1 METRFYQ
8 PALVRGISERLDAAS
23 NALDDYL
30 DSTEKTFY
38 DDFVQNEYVKKSFAF
53 EQLSE
58 DIKGRENASGA
69 LFSAVPSL
77 TGIRIIESGGKR
89 IHYSTIAQDIL
100 QRSEKLVSYRMYKDA
115 GDLDYADIE
124 SPDSDAASAGT
135 DGKAGGQV
143 AGSAAGRVRGHSR
156 IICDPD
162 RDRILFSFPFYDSYS
177 VYRGTIVFYTA
188 ASAFSRELVKLN
200 LLAMTDNVIFTGTA
214 ERPVFVLDFPNTGR
228 NILQDILIRKF
239 SGDVSFTE
247 KIMET
252 DKSDVWLLFSKKSAS
267 NIYVSRLYE
276 ENLFVFSDTV
286 RILLLASVFIT
297 AYLIIFLIFNV
308 KQDDMLI
315 IRERIK
321 RFQFA
326 VINDYLAAK
335 EEVDWNA
342 VYADMSRRK
351 TEINGAIKKS
361 LGGKAKRHAQETD
374 LLLEKS
380 WDEILS
386 ALHRQSA
393 AKEKLNLDT
402 LTAELKEMMGKIIS
416 SRDFTPSASSAVP
429 AASPQTVSM
438 QAVPTAGGSAGTL
451 SGAATNAAAGFAG
464 SAVGAKP
471 AFAAVPEAEE
481 AIPEAEAV
489 RDAEFAEPVDDAE
502 PVLEAEPVDE
512 AEVLAEAEPIFEAE
526 PILEAEAAAPDVSA
540 GASTGAVSTAVGDVP
555 AEEPEDAEEVEEAE
569 PVSEEAEE
577 IPKDA
582 EAIEELEEI
591 PAAEKIPAADE
602 IPAEEAEEVEELEEI
617 PAADESVEALAEG
630 PSAKAESADKRT
642 GAGGED
648 IFDLDFVKD
657 SAVLAGLENNE
668 DEVSDVPQTPAAAE
682 GKIDDLLDRS
692 FFELAS
698 AKKEESAAR
707 IAATAIKAVNEEKP
721 AAEDGGDEEDEDIF
735 NEELKIGESQ
745 SEKNAA
751 NAADSSSNSENDFS
765 DFKIEKPD
773 FSILDE
779 PAPDAAG
786 AAFDKMFE
794 TEQAVP
800 AAAENA
806 VEDESAAEGAGA
818 DFVEPLPFSFT
829 FGKIGEKADVIGS
842 ADEPILEQDGLFVI
856 AKEAGENVTKQ
867 KLDTEFQML
876 VDSVL
881 K

>member
-23 NALDDYL
+23 KTLDDYL
-30 DSTEKTFY
+30 NSSEKTFY

-58 DIKGRENASGA
+58 DIKGREDASGA

-124 SPDSDAASAGT
+124 SSDSDTKEISVGAGSAA
-135 DGKAGGQV
+135 GQV
-143 AGSAAGRVRGHSR
+143 AGSAGGYSR

-342 VYADMSRRK
+342 VYADMNRRK
-351 TEINGAIKKS
+351 AEINGAIKKS
-361 LGGKAKRHAQETD
+361 LGGKAKRHARETD

-393 AKEKLNLDT
+393 AKEKPNLDM

-416 SRDFTPSASSAVP
+416 SRDFAP
-429 AASPQTVSM
+429 AAFSVVSP
-438 QAVPTAGGSAGTL
+438 P
-451 SGAATNAAAGFAG
+451 
-464 SAVGAKP
+464 P
-471 AFAAVPEAEE
+471 VPEAGTASGLAVDAASAVKQEPE
-481 AIPEAEAV
+481 SVAEAEAV
-489 RDAEFAEPVDDAE
+489 LDAEPVLEAEPVDEAEAEAVHDAEFAEPVDDAE
-502 PVLEAEPVDE
+502 PVLEAEPV
-512 AEVLAEAEPIFEAE
+512 
-526 PILEAEAAAPDVSA
+526 
-540 GASTGAVSTAVGDVP
+540 
-555 AEEPEDAEEVEEAE
+555 
-569 PVSEEAEE
+569 SEEAEE

-582 EAIEELEEI
+582 EA
-591 PAAEKIPAADE
+591 
-602 IPAEEAEEVEELEEI
+602 VEELEEI
-617 PAADESVEALAEG
+617 PEAEDAEELEELEEVPAADEPAEVLAEE

-642 GAGGED
+642 DADSED

-668 DEVSDVPQTPAAAE
+668 DEVADVPQTPAAAE
-682 GKIDDLLDRS
+682 EKTDDLLDRS

-721 AAEDGGDEEDEDIF
+721 AAENGGDEEGEDIF
-735 NEELKIGESQ
+735 NEELKIGETQ
-745 SEKNAA
+745 TEKNAA
-751 NAADSSSNSENDFS
+751 HAVSSSNSENDFS

-779 PAPDAAG
+779 PASGTMPASAAVVSE
-786 AAFDKMFE
+786 AATEPTE
-794 TEQAVP
+794 TVAATAVP
-800 AAAENA
+800 EAEDT
-806 VEDESAAEGAGA
+806 EA

-829 FGKIGEKADVIGS
+829 FGKIGEKAADLHS
-842 ADEPILEQDGLFVI
+842 ADEPILERDGLFVI

-867 KLDTEFQML
+867 KLDAEFQML

>member
-23 NALDDYL
+23 KTLDDYL
-30 DSTEKTFY
+30 NSSEKTFY

-58 DIKGRENASGA
+58 DIKGREDASGA

-100 QRSEKLVSYRMYKDA
+100 QRSEKLVSYRMYKDT

-124 SPDSDAASAGT
+124 SSDSDAASAGT
-135 DGKAGGQV
+135 GDRAGGQV
-143 AGSAAGRVRGHSR
+143 AGGYSR

-228 NILQDILIRKF
+228 NILQDILIKKF

-276 ENLFVFSDTV
+276 EKLFVFSDTV

-342 VYADMSRRK
+342 VYADMNRRK
-351 TEINGAIKKS
+351 AEINGAIKKS
-361 LGGKAKRHAQETD
+361 LGGKAKRHARETD

-393 AKEKLNLDT
+393 AKEKPNLDM

-416 SRDFTPSASSAVP
+416 SRDFAPAASPVLSAASPQFVPMQAVP
-429 AASPQTVSM
+429 AAGEP
-438 QAVPTAGGSAGTL
+438 AVPVAQI
-451 SGAATNAAAGFAG
+451 AA
-464 SAVGAKP
+464 
-471 AFAAVPEAEE
+471 
-481 AIPEAEAV
+481 
-489 RDAEFAEPVDDAE
+489 DAEPVDEVE

-512 AEVLAEAEPIFEAE
+512 AEATAPAVSADAST
-526 PILEAEAAAPDVSA
+526 AAGDVS
-540 GASTGAVSTAVGDVP
+540 
-555 AEEPEDAEEVEEAE
+555 AEEPEELEELEEAE

-582 EAIEELEEI
+582 EA
-591 PAAEKIPAADE
+591 
-602 IPAEEAEEVEELEEI
+602 VEELEEI
-617 PAADESVEALAEG
+617 PEAEELEELEELEEVPAADEPAEVLAEEPG
-630 PSAKAESADKRT
+630 AKAESADKRT
-642 GAGGED
+642 DAGGED

-668 DEVSDVPQTPAAAE
+668 DEVADVPQTPAAVKE
-682 GKIDDLLDRS
+682 KTDDLLDRS

-698 AKKEESAAR
+698 AKK
-707 IAATAIKAVNEEKP
+707 AVNEGKP
-721 AAEDGGDEEDEDIF
+721 AAEDGEDEEGEDIF
-735 NEELKIGESQ
+735 NEELKIGETQ
-745 SEKNAA
+745 TEKNAA
-751 NAADSSSNSENDFS
+751 HTVSSSNSENDFS

-779 PAPDAAG
+779 PASGIMPASAAVVSE
-786 AAFDKMFE
+786 AA
-794 TEQAVP
+794 TEPSEPVAATAVP
-800 AAAENA
+800 E
-806 VEDESAAEGAGA
+806 AEGTEA

-829 FGKIGEKADVIGS
+829 FGKIGEKAADLHS
-842 ADEPILEQDGLFVI
+842 ADEPILERDGLFVI

-867 KLDTEFQML
+867 KLDAEFQKL

>member
-23 NALDDYL
+23 KTLDDYL
-30 DSTEKTFY
+30 NSTEKTFY

-58 DIKGRENASGA
+58 DIKGREDASGA

-115 GDLDYADIE
+115 GDLNYADIE
-124 SPDSDAASAGT
+124 SSYSGT
-135 DGKAGGQV
+135 KGESSG
-143 AGSAAGRVRGHSR
+143 AGSAAGQVRGQAL

-228 NILQDILIRKF
+228 NILQDILIKKF

-247 KIMET
+247 KIMES
-252 DKSDVWLLFSKKSAS
+252 DESDVWLLFSKKSAS
-267 NIYVSRLYE
+267 NIYVSRVYE

-286 RILLLASVFIT
+286 RSLLLASVFIT

-308 KQDDMLI
+308 KQDDMLL

-342 VYADMSRRK
+342 VYADMNRRRA
-351 TEINGAIKKS
+351 EINGAIKKS
-361 LGGKAKRHAQETD
+361 LGSKAKRHAQETD
-374 LLLEKS
+374 LLLDKS

-393 AKEKLNLDT
+393 AKEKPNLDT

-416 SRDFTPSASSAVP
+416 SRDFAPTVHSVFPAV
-429 AASPQTVSM
+429 SPQ
-438 QAVPTAGGSAGTL
+438 
-451 SGAATNAAAGFAG
+451 
-464 SAVGAKP
+464 P
-471 AFAAVPEAEE
+471 APKV
-481 AIPEAEAV
+481 V
-489 RDAEFAEPVDDAE
+489 LDAE
-502 PVLEAEPVDE
+502 PVLEAESAD
-512 AEVLAEAEPIFEAE
+512 EAEPISEAE
-526 PILEAEAAAPDVSA
+526 PVLEAEPAAPDVSA
-540 GASTGAVSTAVGDVP
+540 GASTGAGSTDAGDVP
-555 AEEPEDAEEVEEAE
+555 AEEPEALEECEAVEKIEELPEDIPAAAEV
-569 PVSEEAEE
+569 
-577 IPKDA
+577 
-582 EAIEELEEI
+582 EELEEI
-591 PAAEKIPAADE
+591 PDAAEAVEVSADEESGLAKDELAQEEPADADGEEMFIKTATASVDVPAEEPEALEELDEVEEAEEMSEDIPAA
-602 IPAEEAEEVEELEEI
+602 AEVEELEEI
-617 PAADESVEALAEG
+617 PAAAEAVEV
-630 PSAKAESADKRT
+630 SD
-642 GAGGED
+642 GED
-648 IFDLDFVKD
+648 IFALDFVRD

-668 DEVSDVPQTPAAAE
+668 DELSDIPQTPAGE
-682 GKIDDLLDRS
+682 DKTDDLFDRKL
-692 FFELAS
+692 FERIGT
-698 AKKEESAAR
+698 KKEASAAR
-707 IAATAIKAVNEEKP
+707 IAASVIEAVNKERGVF
-721 AAEDGGDEEDEDIF
+721 AGGDEADDDIF

-745 SEKNAA
+745 SEKNAV

-779 PAPDAAG
+779 PAPDTMPSPDAVVFEAAASNG
-786 AAFDKMFE
+786 AAVSE
-794 TEQAVP
+794 
-800 AAAENA
+800 
-806 VEDESAAEGAGA
+806 VEPEGEEAGEGDEVL
-818 DFVEPLPFSFT
+818 FVKPLPFSFT
-829 FGKIGEKADVIGS
+829 FGKAGEKAADINS

-856 AKEAGENVTKQ
+856 AKEAGEHVIKQ
-867 KLDTEFQML
+867 ELNAEFQML

>member
-23 NALDDYL
+23 KTLDDYL
-30 DSTEKTFY
+30 NSTEKTFY

-58 DIKGRENASGA
+58 DIKGREDASGA

-115 GDLDYADIE
+115 GDLNYADIE
-124 SPDSDAASAGT
+124 SSYSGT
-135 DGKAGGQV
+135 KGESSG
-143 AGSAAGRVRGHSR
+143 AGSAAGQVRGQAL

-228 NILQDILIRKF
+228 NILQDILIKKF

-247 KIMET
+247 KIMES
-252 DKSDVWLLFSKKSAS
+252 DESDVWLLFSKKSAS
-267 NIYVSRLYE
+267 NIYVSRVYE

-286 RILLLASVFIT
+286 RSLLLASVFIT

-308 KQDDMLI
+308 KQDDMLL

-342 VYADMSRRK
+342 VYADMNRRRA
-351 TEINGAIKKS
+351 EINGAIKKS
-361 LGGKAKRHAQETD
+361 LGSKAKRHAQETD
-374 LLLEKS
+374 LLLDKS

-416 SRDFTPSASSAVP
+416 SRDFAPTAHPVFPAV
-429 AASPQTVSM
+429 SPQPAPK
-438 QAVPTAGGSAGTL
+438 AVL
-451 SGAATNAAAGFAG
+451 
-464 SAVGAKP
+464 
-471 AFAAVPEAEE
+471 
-481 AIPEAEAV
+481 
-489 RDAEFAEPVDDAE
+489 DAE
-502 PVLEAEPVDE
+502 PVLEAESADE
-512 AEVLAEAEPIFEAE
+512 TEPISEAEPVLEAE
-526 PILEAEAAAPDVSA
+526 PAAPDVSA
-540 GASTGAVSTAVGDVP
+540 GASTAAGDVP
-555 AEEPEDAEEVEEAE
+555 AEEPEELEECEAVEKIEELPEDIPAAAEV
-569 PVSEEAEE
+569 
-577 IPKDA
+577 
-582 EAIEELEEI
+582 EELEEI
-591 PAAEKIPAADE
+591 PDAAEAVEVSADEESGLAKDELAQEEPADADGEEMFIKTATTSVDVPAEEPEALEELDEVEEAEEMSEDIPAA
-602 IPAEEAEEVEELEEI
+602 AEVEELEEI
-617 PAADESVEALAEG
+617 PAAAEVEELEEIPAAAEAVEV
-630 PSAKAESADKRT
+630 SD
-642 GAGGED
+642 GED
-648 IFDLDFVKD
+648 IFALDFVRD

-668 DEVSDVPQTPAAAE
+668 DELSDIPQTPAGEDKAN
-682 GKIDDLLDRS
+682 DLFDRKL
-692 FFELAS
+692 FERIGT
-698 AKKEESAAR
+698 KKEASAAR
-707 IAATAIKAVNEEKP
+707 IAASVIEAVNKERGVF
-721 AAEDGGDEEDEDIF
+721 AGGDEADDDIF

-745 SEKNAA
+745 SEKNAV

-779 PAPDAAG
+779 PAPDTMPSPDAVVFEAAASNG
-786 AAFDKMFE
+786 AAVSE
-794 TEQAVP
+794 
-800 AAAENA
+800 
-806 VEDESAAEGAGA
+806 VEPEGEEAGEGDEVL
-818 DFVEPLPFSFT
+818 FVKPLPFSFT
-829 FGKIGEKADVIGS
+829 FGKIGEKAADIHS
-842 ADEPILEQDGLFVI
+842 ADEPILERDGLFVI

-867 KLDTEFQML
+867 KLNAEFQML

>member
-1 METRFYQ
+1 MTSGQKVAVSLLISVFIFAVFTVAAFSGLFSVMETRFYQ

-23 NALDDYL
+23 KTLDDYL
-30 DSTEKTFY
+30 HSSEKTFY

-58 DIKGRENASGA
+58 DIKGREDASGA
-69 LFSAVPSL
+69 LFAAVPSL

-100 QRSEKLVSYRMYKDA
+100 QRSEKLVSYRMYKDT

-124 SPDSDAASAGT
+124 SSDSDTKGISVG
-135 DGKAGGQV
+135 
-143 AGSAAGRVRGHSR
+143 AGSAAGQVGGHSR

-228 NILQDILIRKF
+228 NILQDILIKKF

-342 VYADMSRRK
+342 VYADMNRRK
-351 TEINGAIKKS
+351 AEINGAIKKS
-361 LGGKAKRHAQETD
+361 LGGKAKRHARETD

-393 AKEKLNLDT
+393 AKEKPNLDM

-416 SRDFTPSASSAVP
+416 SRDFAPAASPVLSAASPQFVPMQAVP
-429 AASPQTVSM
+429 AAGEP
-438 QAVPTAGGSAGTL
+438 AVPVAKI
-451 SGAATNAAAGFAG
+451 AADAEP
-464 SAVGAKP
+464 VDEVEP
-471 AFAAVPEAEE
+471 VLEAE
-481 AIPEAEAV
+481 PVDEAEAV
-489 RDAEFAEPVDDAE
+489 HDAEFAEPVDDAE

-512 AEVLAEAEPIFEAE
+512 AE
-526 PILEAEAAAPDVSA
+526 AAAPEVSADASTAAGDVS
-540 GASTGAVSTAVGDVP
+540 
-555 AEEPEDAEEVEEAE
+555 AEEPEELEEVEEAE

-582 EAIEELEEI
+582 EAVEELEEI
-591 PAAEKIPAADE
+591 P
-602 IPAEEAEEVEELEEI
+602 EAEEVEELEELEEV
-617 PAADESVEALAEG
+617 PAADEPAEVLAEE

-642 GAGGED
+642 DAGGED

-668 DEVSDVPQTPAAAE
+668 DEVADVPQTPAAAE
-682 GKIDDLLDRS
+682 EKTDDLLDRS

-698 AKKEESAAR
+698 AKK
-707 IAATAIKAVNEEKP
+707 AVNEEKP
-721 AAEDGGDEEDEDIF
+721 AAEDGEDEEGEDIF
-735 NEELKIGESQ
+735 NEELKIGETQ
-745 SEKNAA
+745 TEKNAA
-751 NAADSSSNSENDFS
+751 HAVSSSNSENDFS

-779 PAPDAAG
+779 PASGIMPASAAVVSE
-786 AAFDKMFE
+786 AATEPTE
-794 TEQAVP
+794 TVAATAVP
-800 AAAENA
+800 E
-806 VEDESAAEGAGA
+806 AEGTEA

-829 FGKIGEKADVIGS
+829 FGKIGEKAADLHS
-842 ADEPILEQDGLFVI
+842 ADEPILERDGLFVI

-867 KLDTEFQML
+867 KLDAEFQML

>member
-23 NALDDYL
+23 KTLDDYL
-30 DSTEKTFY
+30 HSSEKTFY

-58 DIKGRENASGA
+58 DIKGREDASGA

-100 QRSEKLVSYRMYKDA
+100 QRSEKLVSYRMYKDT

-124 SPDSDAASAGT
+124 SSDSDTKGISVGAGSAA
-135 DGKAGGQV
+135 GQV
-143 AGSAAGRVRGHSR
+143 AGSAGGHSR

-228 NILQDILIRKF
+228 NILQDILIKKF

-267 NIYVSRLYE
+267 NIYVSRVYE
-276 ENLFVFSDTV
+276 EKLFVFSDTV

-297 AYLIIFLIFNV
+297 ANLIIFLIFNV

-342 VYADMSRRK
+342 VYADMNRRK
-351 TEINGAIKKS
+351 AEINGAIKKS
-361 LGGKAKRHAQETD
+361 LGGKAKRHARETD

-393 AKEKLNLDT
+393 AKEKPNLDM

-416 SRDFTPSASSAVP
+416 SRDFAPAASPVLSAASPQFVPMQAVP
-429 AASPQTVSM
+429 AAGEP
-438 QAVPTAGGSAGTL
+438 AVPVAQI
-451 SGAATNAAAGFAG
+451 AA
-464 SAVGAKP
+464 
-471 AFAAVPEAEE
+471 
-481 AIPEAEAV
+481 
-489 RDAEFAEPVDDAE
+489 DAEPVDEVE

-512 AEVLAEAEPIFEAE
+512 AEATAPAVSADAST
-526 PILEAEAAAPDVSA
+526 AAGDVS
-540 GASTGAVSTAVGDVP
+540 
-555 AEEPEDAEEVEEAE
+555 AEEPEELEELEEAE

-577 IPKDA
+577 IPKDV
-582 EAIEELEEI
+582 EA
-591 PAAEKIPAADE
+591 
-602 IPAEEAEEVEELEEI
+602 VEELEEI
-617 PAADESVEALAEG
+617 PEAEDAEELEEVPAADEPAEVLAEG

-642 GAGGED
+642 DAGGED

-668 DEVSDVPQTPAAAE
+668 DEVADVPQTPAAAE
-682 GKIDDLLDRS
+682 DKTDDLLDRS

-698 AKKEESAAR
+698 AKK
-707 IAATAIKAVNEEKP
+707 AVNEEKP
-721 AAEDGGDEEDEDIF
+721 AAEDGEDEEGEDIF
-735 NEELKIGESQ
+735 NEELKIGETQ
-745 SEKNAA
+745 TEKNAA
-751 NAADSSSNSENDFS
+751 HAVSSSNSENDFS

-779 PAPDAAG
+779 SASGIMPASAAVVSE
-786 AAFDKMFE
+786 AA
-794 TEQAVP
+794 TEPTEPVAATAVP
-800 AAAENA
+800 E
-806 VEDESAAEGAGA
+806 AEGTEA

-829 FGKIGEKADVIGS
+829 FGKIGEKAADLHS
-842 ADEPILEQDGLFVI
+842 ADEPILERDGLFVI

-867 KLDTEFQML
+867 KLDAEFQML

>member
-1 METRFYQ
+1 MTSGQKVAVSLLISVFIFAAFTVAAFSGLFSVMETRFYQ

-23 NALDDYL
+23 KTLDDYL

-58 DIKGRENASGA
+58 DIKGRENVSGA

-124 SPDSDAASAGT
+124 SSDSDAASAGT

-143 AGSAAGRVRGHSR
+143 AGSADRHSR

-200 LLAMTDNVIFTGTA
+200 LLAMTDNVVFTGTA

-239 SGDVSFTE
+239 SSDVSFTE

-451 SGAATNAAAGFAG
+451 SGTATNAAAGFAG
-464 SAVGAKP
+464 SAVGAKS

-489 RDAEFAEPVDDAE
+489 HDAEFAEPVDDAE

-540 GASTGAVSTAVGDVP
+540 DVSTAVGEVP
-555 AEEPEDAEEVEEAE
+555 AEEPENAEEVEEAE
-569 PVSEEAEE
+569 PVS
-577 IPKDA
+577 
-582 EAIEELEEI
+582 
-591 PAAEKIPAADE
+591 
-602 IPAEEAEEVEELEEI
+602 EEAEEVEELEEI
-617 PAADESVEALAEG
+617 PAADEQAEVLAEE

-642 GAGGED
+642 DAGGED

-682 GKIDDLLDRS
+682 EKIDDLLDRS

-721 AAEDGGDEEDEDIF
+721 AAEDGGGEEDEDIF

-745 SEKNAA
+745 SEKNAV

>member
-8 PALVRGISERLDAAS
+8 PALVRGISERLAAAS
-23 NALDDYL
+23 KTLDDYL
-30 DSTEKTFY
+30 NSSEKTFY

-58 DIKGRENASGA
+58 DIKGREDASGA

-124 SPDSDAASAGT
+124 SSDSDTKGISVGAGSAA
-135 DGKAGGQV
+135 GQV
-143 AGSAAGRVRGHSR
+143 AGSAGGYSR

-342 VYADMSRRK
+342 VYADMNRRK
-351 TEINGAIKKS
+351 AEINGAIKKS
-361 LGGKAKRHAQETD
+361 LGGKAKRHARETD

-416 SRDFTPSASSAVP
+416 SRDFAPAASPVLSAASPQSVPMQAVP
-429 AASPQTVSM
+429 AADEPV
-438 QAVPTAGGSAGTL
+438 AKI
-451 SGAATNAAAGFAG
+451 AADAEP
-464 SAVGAKP
+464 V
-471 AFAAVPEAEE
+471 EE

-489 RDAEFAEPVDDAE
+489 HDAEFAEPVDDAE
-502 PVLEAEPVDE
+502 PVLEAEPV
-512 AEVLAEAEPIFEAE
+512 
-526 PILEAEAAAPDVSA
+526 
-540 GASTGAVSTAVGDVP
+540 
-555 AEEPEDAEEVEEAE
+555 
-569 PVSEEAEE
+569 SEEAEE

-582 EAIEELEEI
+582 EAVEELEEI
-591 PAAEKIPAADE
+591 PEAED
-602 IPAEEAEEVEELEEI
+602 AEDAEEVEELEEV
-617 PAADESVEALAEG
+617 PAADEPAEVLAEE

-642 GAGGED
+642 DADSED

-668 DEVSDVPQTPAAAE
+668 DEVADVPQTPAAAE
-682 GKIDDLLDRS
+682 EKTDDLLDRS

-698 AKKEESAAR
+698 AKK
-707 IAATAIKAVNEEKP
+707 AVNEEKP
-721 AAEDGGDEEDEDIF
+721 AAENGEDEEGEDIF
-735 NEELKIGESQ
+735 NEELKIGETQ
-745 SEKNAA
+745 TEKNAA
-751 NAADSSSNSENDFS
+751 HAVSSLNSENDFS

-779 PAPDAAG
+779 PASGTMPASAVVVSEAATEPTETV
-786 AAFDKMFE
+786 AA
-794 TEQAVP
+794 TAVP
-800 AAAENA
+800 EAEDT
-806 VEDESAAEGAGA
+806 EA

-829 FGKIGEKADVIGS
+829 FGKIGEKAADLHS
-842 ADEPILEQDGLFVI
+842 ADEPILERDGLFVI

-867 KLDTEFQML
+867 KLDAEFQML

>member
-23 NALDDYL
+23 KTLDDYL
-30 DSTEKTFY
+30 NSTEKTFY

-58 DIKGRENASGA
+58 DIKGREDASGA

-115 GDLDYADIE
+115 GDLNYADIE
-124 SPDSDAASAGT
+124 SSDSGTKGISVGAGSAA
-135 DGKAGGQV
+135 GQV
-143 AGSAAGRVRGHSR
+143 AGSADGYSR

-228 NILQDILIRKF
+228 NILQDILIKKF
-239 SGDVSFTE
+239 SDDVSFTE

-267 NIYVSRLYE
+267 NIYVSRVYE

-308 KQDDMLI
+308 KQDDMLL

-342 VYADMSRRK
+342 VYADMNRRK
-351 TEINGAIKKS
+351 AEINGAIKKS
-361 LGGKAKRHAQETD
+361 LGRKAKRHAQETD

-380 WDEILS
+380 WDEIMS

-393 AKEKLNLDT
+393 AKEKPNLDT

-416 SRDFTPSASSAVP
+416 SRDFAP
-429 AASPQTVSM
+429 AAHSAFSVVSPQP
-438 QAVPTAGGSAGTL
+438 VPEAGTA
-451 SGAATNAAAGFAG
+451 SGL
-464 SAVGAKP
+464 AVGA
-471 AFAAVPEAEE
+471 ASAVKQEPESVT
-481 AIPEAEAV
+481 EAEAIL
-489 RDAEFAEPVDDAE
+489 DAE
-502 PVLEAEPVDE
+502 PVLEAESAD
-512 AEVLAEAEPIFEAE
+512 EAEPISEAE
-526 PILEAEAAAPDVSA
+526 PVLEAEAAAPDVSA
-540 GASTGAVSTAVGDVP
+540 GASTGAGSTAAGGVSAEEPEALEELDEVEEAEPISEAEPVLEAEPAAPDVSAGASMGAGSTGAGDVP
-555 AEEPEDAEEVEEAE
+555 AEEPEELEALG
-569 PVSEEAEE
+569 EAEE
-577 IPKDA
+577 IPEAA
-582 EAIEELEEI
+582 EA
-591 PAAEKIPAADE
+591 
-602 IPAEEAEEVEELEEI
+602 EELEEI
-617 PAADESVEALAEG
+617 PAADEAA
-630 PSAKAESADKRT
+630 PDKWT
-642 GAGGED
+642 DAAGED
-648 IFDLDFVKD
+648 IFALDFVRD

-668 DEVSDVPQTPAAAE
+668 DELSDIPQTPAGE
-682 GKIDDLLDRS
+682 DKTDDLFDRKL
-692 FFELAS
+692 FERIGT
-698 AKKEESAAR
+698 KKEASAAR
-707 IAATAIKAVNEEKP
+707 IAASVIEAVNKERGIF
-721 AAEDGGDEEDEDIF
+721 AGGDEADDDIF
-735 NEELKIGESQ
+735 NEELKIEESQ
-745 SEKNAA
+745 SKKNVV

-779 PAPDAAG
+779 PAPGTMSAPAAVVSE
-786 AAFDKMFE
+786 AAASDE
-794 TEQAVP
+794 AAVP
-800 AAAENA
+800 EAEPDG
-806 VEDESAAEGAGA
+806 EDADEG
-818 DFVEPLPFSFT
+818 DEVLFVKPLPFSFT
-829 FGKIGEKADVIGS
+829 FGKVGEKAADINS
-842 ADEPILEQDGLFVI
+842 ADEPILERDGLFVI

-867 KLDTEFQML
+867 KLNAEFQML

>member
-23 NALDDYL
+23 KTLDDYL
-30 DSTEKTFY
+30 NSTEKTFY

-58 DIKGRENASGA
+58 DIKGREDASGA

-100 QRSEKLVSYRMYKDA
+100 QRSEKLVSYRMYKDT

-124 SPDSDAASAGT
+124 SSDSDTKGISVGAGSAA
-135 DGKAGGQV
+135 GQV
-143 AGSAAGRVRGHSR
+143 AGSAGGHSR

-228 NILQDILIRKF
+228 NILQDILIKKF

-267 NIYVSRLYE
+267 NIYVSRVYE
-276 ENLFVFSDTV
+276 EKLFVFSDTV

-297 AYLIIFLIFNV
+297 ANLIIFLIFNV

-342 VYADMSRRK
+342 VYADMNRRK
-351 TEINGAIKKS
+351 AEINGAIKKS
-361 LGGKAKRHAQETD
+361 LGGKAKRHARETD

-393 AKEKLNLDT
+393 AKEKPNLDM

-416 SRDFTPSASSAVP
+416 SRDFAPAASPVLSAASPQFVPMQAVP
-429 AASPQTVSM
+429 AAGEP
-438 QAVPTAGGSAGTL
+438 AVPVAQI
-451 SGAATNAAAGFAG
+451 AA
-464 SAVGAKP
+464 
-471 AFAAVPEAEE
+471 
-481 AIPEAEAV
+481 
-489 RDAEFAEPVDDAE
+489 DAEPVDEVE

-512 AEVLAEAEPIFEAE
+512 AEATAPAVSADAST
-526 PILEAEAAAPDVSA
+526 AAGDVS
-540 GASTGAVSTAVGDVP
+540 
-555 AEEPEDAEEVEEAE
+555 AEEPEELEELEEAE

-577 IPKDA
+577 IPKDV
-582 EAIEELEEI
+582 EA
-591 PAAEKIPAADE
+591 
-602 IPAEEAEEVEELEEI
+602 VEELEEI
-617 PAADESVEALAEG
+617 PEAEDAEELEEVPAADEPAEVLAEG

-642 GAGGED
+642 DAGGED

-668 DEVSDVPQTPAAAE
+668 DEVADVPQTPAAAE
-682 GKIDDLLDRS
+682 DKTDDLLDRS

-698 AKKEESAAR
+698 AKK
-707 IAATAIKAVNEEKP
+707 AVNEEKP
-721 AAEDGGDEEDEDIF
+721 AAEDGEDEEGEDIF
-735 NEELKIGESQ
+735 NEELKIGETQ
-745 SEKNAA
+745 TEKNAA
-751 NAADSSSNSENDFS
+751 HAVSSSNSENDFS

-779 PAPDAAG
+779 PASGIMPASAAVVSE
-786 AAFDKMFE
+786 AA
-794 TEQAVP
+794 TEPTEPVAATAVP
-800 AAAENA
+800 E
-806 VEDESAAEGAGA
+806 AEGTEA

-829 FGKIGEKADVIGS
+829 FGKIGEKAADLHS
-842 ADEPILEQDGLFVI
+842 ADEPILERDGLFVI

-867 KLDTEFQML
+867 KLDAEFQML

>member
-23 NALDDYL
+23 KTLDDYL
-30 DSTEKTFY
+30 NSSEKTFY

-58 DIKGRENASGA
+58 DIKGREDASGA

-124 SPDSDAASAGT
+124 SSDSDTKGISVGAGSAA
-135 DGKAGGQV
+135 GQV
-143 AGSAAGRVRGHSR
+143 AGSAGGYSR

-342 VYADMSRRK
+342 VYADMNRRK
-351 TEINGAIKKS
+351 AEINGAIKKS
-361 LGGKAKRHAQETD
+361 LGGKAKRHARETD

-393 AKEKLNLDT
+393 AKEKPNLDM

-416 SRDFTPSASSAVP
+416 SRDFAP
-429 AASPQTVSM
+429 AASPVLSAASPQSVPM
-438 QAVPTAGGSAGTL
+438 QAVP
-451 SGAATNAAAGFAG
+451 
-464 SAVGAKP
+464 AVDEPVAKIVADAEP
-471 AFAAVPEAEE
+471 VEE

-489 RDAEFAEPVDDAE
+489 HDAEFAEPVDDAE

-512 AEVLAEAEPIFEAE
+512 AE
-526 PILEAEAAAPDVSA
+526 
-540 GASTGAVSTAVGDVP
+540 
-555 AEEPEDAEEVEEAE
+555 
-569 PVSEEAEE
+569 E

-582 EAIEELEEI
+582 EAVEELEEI
-591 PAAEKIPAADE
+591 PEAED
-602 IPAEEAEEVEELEEI
+602 AEDAEEVEELEELEEV
-617 PAADESVEALAEG
+617 PAADEPAEVLAEE

-642 GAGGED
+642 DADSED

-668 DEVSDVPQTPAAAE
+668 DEVADVPQTPAAAE
-682 GKIDDLLDRS
+682 EKTDDLLDRS

-721 AAEDGGDEEDEDIF
+721 AAENGEDEEGEDIF
-735 NEELKIGESQ
+735 NEELKIGETQ
-745 SEKNAA
+745 TEKNAA
-751 NAADSSSNSENDFS
+751 HAVSSSNSENDFS

-779 PAPDAAG
+779 PASGTMPASAAVVSE
-786 AAFDKMFE
+786 AATEPTE
-794 TEQAVP
+794 TVAATAVP
-800 AAAENA
+800 EAEDT
-806 VEDESAAEGAGA
+806 EA

-829 FGKIGEKADVIGS
+829 FGKIGEKAADLHS
-842 ADEPILEQDGLFVI
+842 ADEPILERDGLFVI

-867 KLDTEFQML
+867 KLDAEFQML

>member
-23 NALDDYL
+23 KTLDDYL
-30 DSTEKTFY
+30 NSTEKTFY

-58 DIKGRENASGA
+58 DIKGREDASGA

-115 GDLDYADIE
+115 GDLNYADIE
-124 SPDSDAASAGT
+124 SSYSGT
-135 DGKAGGQV
+135 KGESSG
-143 AGSAAGRVRGHSR
+143 AGSAAGQVRGQAL

-228 NILQDILIRKF
+228 NILQDILIKKF

-247 KIMET
+247 KIMES
-252 DKSDVWLLFSKKSAS
+252 DESDVWLLFSKKSAS
-267 NIYVSRLYE
+267 NIYVSRVYE

-286 RILLLASVFIT
+286 RSLLLASVFIT

-308 KQDDMLI
+308 KQDDMLL

-342 VYADMSRRK
+342 VYADMNRRRA
-351 TEINGAIKKS
+351 EINGAIKKS
-361 LGGKAKRHAQETD
+361 LGSKAKRHAQETD
-374 LLLEKS
+374 LLLDKS

-416 SRDFTPSASSAVP
+416 SRDFAPTAHPVFPAV
-429 AASPQTVSM
+429 SPQPAPK
-438 QAVPTAGGSAGTL
+438 AVL
-451 SGAATNAAAGFAG
+451 
-464 SAVGAKP
+464 
-471 AFAAVPEAEE
+471 
-481 AIPEAEAV
+481 
-489 RDAEFAEPVDDAE
+489 DAE
-502 PVLEAEPVDE
+502 PVLEAESADE
-512 AEVLAEAEPIFEAE
+512 TEPISEAEPVLEAE
-526 PILEAEAAAPDVSA
+526 PAAPDVSA
-540 GASTGAVSTAVGDVP
+540 GASTAAGDVP
-555 AEEPEDAEEVEEAE
+555 AEEPEELEECEAVEKIEELPEDIPAAAEV
-569 PVSEEAEE
+569 
-577 IPKDA
+577 
-582 EAIEELEEI
+582 EELEEI
-591 PAAEKIPAADE
+591 PDAAEAVEVSADEESGLAKDELAQEEPADADGEEMFIKTATTSVDVPAEEPEALEELDEVEEAEEMSEDIPAA
-602 IPAEEAEEVEELEEI
+602 AEVEELEEI
-617 PAADESVEALAEG
+617 PAAAEAVEV
-630 PSAKAESADKRT
+630 SD
-642 GAGGED
+642 GED
-648 IFDLDFVKD
+648 IFALDFVRD

-668 DEVSDVPQTPAAAE
+668 DELSDIPQTPAGEDKAN
-682 GKIDDLLDRS
+682 DLFDRKL
-692 FFELAS
+692 FERIGT
-698 AKKEESAAR
+698 KKEASAAR
-707 IAATAIKAVNEEKP
+707 IAASVIEAVNKERGVF
-721 AAEDGGDEEDEDIF
+721 AGGDEADDDIF

-745 SEKNAA
+745 SEKNAV

-779 PAPDAAG
+779 PAPDTMPSPDAVVFEAAASNG
-786 AAFDKMFE
+786 AAVSE
-794 TEQAVP
+794 
-800 AAAENA
+800 
-806 VEDESAAEGAGA
+806 VEPEGEEAGEGDEVL
-818 DFVEPLPFSFT
+818 FVKPLPFSFT
-829 FGKIGEKADVIGS
+829 FGKIGEKAADIHS
-842 ADEPILEQDGLFVI
+842 ADEPILERDGLFVI

-867 KLDTEFQML
+867 KLNAEFQML

>member
-23 NALDDYL
+23 KTLDDYL
-30 DSTEKTFY
+30 NSTEKTFY

-58 DIKGRENASGA
+58 DIKGREDASGA

-124 SPDSDAASAGT
+124 SSYSGT
-135 DGKAGGQV
+135 KGESSG
-143 AGSAAGRVRGHSR
+143 AGSAAGQVRGQAL

-228 NILQDILIRKF
+228 NILQDILIKKF

-247 KIMET
+247 KIMES
-252 DKSDVWLLFSKKSAS
+252 DESDVWLLFSKKSAS
-267 NIYVSRLYE
+267 NIYVSRVYE

-286 RILLLASVFIT
+286 RSLLLASVFIT

-308 KQDDMLI
+308 KQDDMLL

-342 VYADMSRRK
+342 VYADMNRRRA
-351 TEINGAIKKS
+351 EINGAIKKS

-374 LLLEKS
+374 LLLDKS

-393 AKEKLNLDT
+393 AKEKPNLDT

-416 SRDFTPSASSAVP
+416 SRDFAPTVHSVFPAV
-429 AASPQTVSM
+429 SPQPAPK
-438 QAVPTAGGSAGTL
+438 AVL
-451 SGAATNAAAGFAG
+451 
-464 SAVGAKP
+464 
-471 AFAAVPEAEE
+471 
-481 AIPEAEAV
+481 
-489 RDAEFAEPVDDAE
+489 DAE
-502 PVLEAEPVDE
+502 PVLEAESADGAEPISE
-512 AEVLAEAEPIFEAE
+512 AESVLEAEP
-526 PILEAEAAAPDVSA
+526 AAPDVSA
-540 GASTGAVSTAVGDVP
+540 GASTGAGSTAAGDVP
-555 AEEPEDAEEVEEAE
+555 AEEPEALEECEAVEKIEELPEDIPAAAEV
-569 PVSEEAEE
+569 
-577 IPKDA
+577 
-582 EAIEELEEI
+582 EELEEI
-591 PAAEKIPAADE
+591 PDAAEAVEVSADEESGLAKDELAQEEPADADGEEMFIKTATTSVDVPAEEPEALEELDEVEEAEEMSEDIPAA
-602 IPAEEAEEVEELEEI
+602 AEVEELEEI
-617 PAADESVEALAEG
+617 PAAAEAVEV
-630 PSAKAESADKRT
+630 SD
-642 GAGGED
+642 GED
-648 IFDLDFVKD
+648 IFALDFVRD

-668 DEVSDVPQTPAAAE
+668 DELSDIPQTPAGE
-682 GKIDDLLDRS
+682 DKTDDLFDRKL
-692 FFELAS
+692 FERIGT
-698 AKKEESAAR
+698 KKAADEKRAIVES
-707 IAATAIKAVNEEKP
+707 
-721 AAEDGGDEEDEDIF
+721 GDEADDDIF

-745 SEKNAA
+745 SKKNAV

-779 PAPDAAG
+779 PAPGTMSSSD
-786 AAFDKMFE
+786 
-794 TEQAVP
+794 
-800 AAAENA
+800 AAENTAAA
-806 VEDESAAEGAGA
+806 VDNSDAEVKNEPEGEEAGEEDEVL
-818 DFVEPLPFSFT
+818 FVKPLPFSFT
-829 FGKIGEKADVIGS
+829 FGKIGEKAADIHS
-842 ADEPILEQDGLFVI
+842 ADEPILERDGLFVI
-856 AKEAGENVTKQ
+856 AKEAGENVIKQ
-867 KLDTEFQML
+867 ELNAEFQML

>member
-1 METRFYQ
+1 MTSGQKVAVSLLISVFIFAVFTVAAFSGLFSVMETRFYQ

-23 NALDDYL
+23 KTLDDYL
-30 DSTEKTFY
+30 DSSKKTFY

-58 DIKGRENASGA
+58 DIKGREDASGA

-100 QRSEKLVSYRMYKDA
+100 QRSEKLVSYRMYKDT

-124 SPDSDAASAGT
+124 SSDSDTKGISVG
-135 DGKAGGQV
+135 
-143 AGSAAGRVRGHSR
+143 AGSAAGQVGGHSR

-228 NILQDILIRKF
+228 NILQDILIKKF

-342 VYADMSRRK
+342 VYADMNRRK
-351 TEINGAIKKS
+351 AEINGAIKKS
-361 LGGKAKRHAQETD
+361 LGGKAKRHARETD

-416 SRDFTPSASSAVP
+416 SRDFAPAASSAVP
-429 AASPQTVSM
+429 AASPQSVPM
-438 QAVPTAGGSAGTL
+438 QAVPVADE
-451 SGAATNAAAGFAG
+451 
-464 SAVGAKP
+464 P
-471 AFAAVPEAEE
+471 AVPVAQIAADAEPVDEVEPVLEAE
-481 AIPEAEAV
+481 PVDEAEAV
-489 RDAEFAEPVDDAE
+489 HDAEFAE

-512 AEVLAEAEPIFEAE
+512 AE
-526 PILEAEAAAPDVSA
+526 AAAPDVSA
-540 GASTGAVSTAVGDVP
+540 DASTAAGDVS
-555 AEEPEDAEEVEEAE
+555 AEEPEELEEVEEAE

-582 EAIEELEEI
+582 EA
-591 PAAEKIPAADE
+591 
-602 IPAEEAEEVEELEEI
+602 VEELEEI
-617 PAADESVEALAEG
+617 PEAEELEELEEVPAADEPAEVLAEE

-642 GAGGED
+642 DADSED

-668 DEVSDVPQTPAAAE
+668 DEVADVPQTPAAAE
-682 GKIDDLLDRS
+682 EKTDDLLDRS

-721 AAEDGGDEEDEDIF
+721 AAENGEDEEGEDIF
-735 NEELKIGESQ
+735 NEELKIGETQ
-745 SEKNAA
+745 TEKNAA
-751 NAADSSSNSENDFS
+751 HAVSSLNSENDFS

-779 PAPDAAG
+779 PASGTMPASAAVVSE
-786 AAFDKMFE
+786 AATEPTE
-794 TEQAVP
+794 TVAATAVP
-800 AAAENA
+800 EAEDT
-806 VEDESAAEGAGA
+806 EA

-829 FGKIGEKADVIGS
+829 FGKIGEKAADLHS
-842 ADEPILEQDGLFVI
+842 ADEPILERDGLFVI

-867 KLDTEFQML
+867 KLDAEFQML

>member
-23 NALDDYL
+23 KTLDDYL
-30 DSTEKTFY
+30 NSTEKTFY

-58 DIKGRENASGA
+58 DIKGREDASGA

-115 GDLDYADIE
+115 GDLNYADIE
-124 SPDSDAASAGT
+124 SSYSGT
-135 DGKAGGQV
+135 KGESSG
-143 AGSAAGRVRGHSR
+143 AGSAAGQVRGQAL

-228 NILQDILIRKF
+228 NILQDILIKKF

-247 KIMET
+247 KIMES
-252 DKSDVWLLFSKKSAS
+252 DESDVWLLFSKKSAS
-267 NIYVSRLYE
+267 NIYVSRVYE

-286 RILLLASVFIT
+286 RSLLLASVFIT

-308 KQDDMLI
+308 KQDDMLL

-342 VYADMSRRK
+342 VYADMNRRRA
-351 TEINGAIKKS
+351 EINGAIKKS

-374 LLLEKS
+374 LLLDKS

-393 AKEKLNLDT
+393 AKEKPNLDT

-416 SRDFTPSASSAVP
+416 SRDFAPTVHSVFPAV
-429 AASPQTVSM
+429 SPQPAPK
-438 QAVPTAGGSAGTL
+438 AVL
-451 SGAATNAAAGFAG
+451 
-464 SAVGAKP
+464 
-471 AFAAVPEAEE
+471 
-481 AIPEAEAV
+481 
-489 RDAEFAEPVDDAE
+489 DAE
-502 PVLEAEPVDE
+502 PVLEAESAD
-512 AEVLAEAEPIFEAE
+512 EAEPISEAESVLEAE
-526 PILEAEAAAPDVSA
+526 PAAPDVSA
-540 GASTGAVSTAVGDVP
+540 GASTGAGSTAAGDVP
-555 AEEPEDAEEVEEAE
+555 AEEPEALEECEAVE
-569 PVSEEAEE
+569 
-577 IPKDA
+577 K
-582 EAIEELEEI
+582 IEELPEDI
-591 PAAEKIPAADE
+591 PAAA
-602 IPAEEAEEVEELEEI
+602 EVEELEEI
-617 PAADESVEALAEG
+617 PDAAEAVEVSADEESGLAKEEPAQEEPADADGEEMFIKTATAPVDVSAEEPEALEELDEVEEAEEMSEDI
-630 PSAKAESADKRT
+630 PAAAEVEELEEIPTAAEAVEVSD
-642 GAGGED
+642 GED
-648 IFDLDFVKD
+648 IFALDFVRD

-668 DEVSDVPQTPAAAE
+668 DELSDIPQTPAGE
-682 GKIDDLLDRS
+682 DKTDDLFDRKL
-692 FFELAS
+692 FERIGT
-698 AKKEESAAR
+698 KKEASAAR
-707 IAATAIKAVNEEKP
+707 IAASVIEAVNKERGVF
-721 AAEDGGDEEDEDIF
+721 AGGDEADDDIF

-745 SEKNAA
+745 SEKNAV

-779 PAPDAAG
+779 PAPDTMPSPDAVVFEAAASNG
-786 AAFDKMFE
+786 AA
-794 TEQAVP
+794 VP
-800 AAAENA
+800 E
-806 VEDESAAEGAGA
+806 VEPEGEEAGEGDEVL
-818 DFVEPLPFSFT
+818 FVKPLPFSFT
-829 FGKIGEKADVIGS
+829 FGKVGEKAADINS

-867 KLDTEFQML
+867 KLNAEFQML

>member
-23 NALDDYL
+23 KTLDDYL
-30 DSTEKTFY
+30 NSSEKTFY

-58 DIKGRENASGA
+58 DIKGREDASGA

-124 SPDSDAASAGT
+124 SSDSDTKGISVGAGSAA
-135 DGKAGGQV
+135 GQV
-143 AGSAAGRVRGHSR
+143 AGSAGGYSR

-342 VYADMSRRK
+342 VYADMNRRK
-351 TEINGAIKKS
+351 AEINGAIKKS
-361 LGGKAKRHAQETD
+361 LGGKAKRHARETD

-393 AKEKLNLDT
+393 AKEKPNLDM

-416 SRDFTPSASSAVP
+416 SRDFAPAASPVLSAASPQSVPMQAVP
-429 AASPQTVSM
+429 AADEPV
-438 QAVPTAGGSAGTL
+438 AKI
-451 SGAATNAAAGFAG
+451 AADAEP
-464 SAVGAKP
+464 V
-471 AFAAVPEAEE
+471 EE

-489 RDAEFAEPVDDAE
+489 HDAEFAEPVDDAE

-512 AEVLAEAEPIFEAE
+512 AE
-526 PILEAEAAAPDVSA
+526 
-540 GASTGAVSTAVGDVP
+540 
-555 AEEPEDAEEVEEAE
+555 
-569 PVSEEAEE
+569 E

-582 EAIEELEEI
+582 EA
-591 PAAEKIPAADE
+591 
-602 IPAEEAEEVEELEEI
+602 VEELEEI
-617 PAADESVEALAEG
+617 PEAEDAEELEELEEVPAADEPAEVLAEE

-642 GAGGED
+642 DADSED

-668 DEVSDVPQTPAAAE
+668 DEVADVPQTPAAAE
-682 GKIDDLLDRS
+682 EKTDDLLDRS

-721 AAEDGGDEEDEDIF
+721 AAENGEDEEGGDIF
-735 NEELKIGESQ
+735 NEELKIGETQ
-745 SEKNAA
+745 TEKNAA
-751 NAADSSSNSENDFS
+751 HAVSSLNSENDFS

-779 PAPDAAG
+779 PASGIMPASAAVVSE
-786 AAFDKMFE
+786 AA
-794 TEQAVP
+794 TEPTEPVAATAVP
-800 AAAENA
+800 E
-806 VEDESAAEGAGA
+806 AEGTEA

-829 FGKIGEKADVIGS
+829 FGKIGEKAADLHS
-842 ADEPILEQDGLFVI
+842 ADEPILERDGLFVI

-867 KLDTEFQML
+867 KLDAEFQML

>member
-23 NALDDYL
+23 KTLDDYL
-30 DSTEKTFY
+30 NSSEKTFY

-58 DIKGRENASGA
+58 DIKGREDASGA

-124 SPDSDAASAGT
+124 SSDSDTKGISVGAGSAA
-135 DGKAGGQV
+135 GQV
-143 AGSAAGRVRGHSR
+143 AGSAGGYSR

-342 VYADMSRRK
+342 VYADMNRRK
-351 TEINGAIKKS
+351 AEINGAIKKS
-361 LGGKAKRHAQETD
+361 LGGKAKRHARETD

-393 AKEKLNLDT
+393 AKEKPNLDM

-416 SRDFTPSASSAVP
+416 SRDFAPAASPVLSAASPQSVPMQAVP
-429 AASPQTVSM
+429 AADEPV
-438 QAVPTAGGSAGTL
+438 AKI
-451 SGAATNAAAGFAG
+451 AADAEP
-464 SAVGAKP
+464 V
-471 AFAAVPEAEE
+471 EE

-489 RDAEFAEPVDDAE
+489 HDAEFAEPVDDAE

-512 AEVLAEAEPIFEAE
+512 AE
-526 PILEAEAAAPDVSA
+526 
-540 GASTGAVSTAVGDVP
+540 
-555 AEEPEDAEEVEEAE
+555 
-569 PVSEEAEE
+569 E

-582 EAIEELEEI
+582 EAVEELEEI
-591 PAAEKIPAADE
+591 PEAED
-602 IPAEEAEEVEELEEI
+602 AEDAEEVEELEELEEV
-617 PAADESVEALAEG
+617 PAADEPAEVLAEE

-642 GAGGED
+642 DADSED

-668 DEVSDVPQTPAAAE
+668 DEVADVPQTPAAAE
-682 GKIDDLLDRS
+682 EKTDDLLDRS

-707 IAATAIKAVNEEKP
+707 IAATAIKAVSEEKP
-721 AAEDGGDEEDEDIF
+721 AAENSEDEEGEDIF

-745 SEKNAA
+745 TEKNAA
-751 NAADSSSNSENDFS
+751 HAVSSSNSENDFS

-779 PAPDAAG
+779 PASGTMPASAAVVSE
-786 AAFDKMFE
+786 AATEPTE
-794 TEQAVP
+794 TVAATAVP
-800 AAAENA
+800 EAEDT
-806 VEDESAAEGAGA
+806 EA

-829 FGKIGEKADVIGS
+829 FGKIGEKAADLHS
-842 ADEPILEQDGLFVI
+842 ADEPILERDGLFVI

-867 KLDTEFQML
+867 KLDAEFQML

>member
-23 NALDDYL
+23 KTLDDYL
-30 DSTEKTFY
+30 NSTEKTFY

-58 DIKGRENASGA
+58 DIKGREDASGA

-115 GDLDYADIE
+115 GDLNYADIE
-124 SPDSDAASAGT
+124 SSYSGT
-135 DGKAGGQV
+135 KGESSG
-143 AGSAAGRVRGHSR
+143 AGSAAGQVRGQAL

-228 NILQDILIRKF
+228 NILQDILIKKF

-247 KIMET
+247 KIMES
-252 DKSDVWLLFSKKSAS
+252 DESDVWLLFSKKSAS
-267 NIYVSRLYE
+267 NIYVSRVYE

-286 RILLLASVFIT
+286 RSLLLASVFIT

-308 KQDDMLI
+308 KQDDMLL

-342 VYADMSRRK
+342 VYADMNRRRA
-351 TEINGAIKKS
+351 EINGAIKKS
-361 LGGKAKRHAQETD
+361 LGSKAKRHAQETD
-374 LLLEKS
+374 LLLDKS

-416 SRDFTPSASSAVP
+416 SRDFAPTAHPVFPAV
-429 AASPQTVSM
+429 SPQPAPK
-438 QAVPTAGGSAGTL
+438 AVL
-451 SGAATNAAAGFAG
+451 
-464 SAVGAKP
+464 
-471 AFAAVPEAEE
+471 
-481 AIPEAEAV
+481 
-489 RDAEFAEPVDDAE
+489 DAE
-502 PVLEAEPVDE
+502 PVLEAESADE
-512 AEVLAEAEPIFEAE
+512 AEPVLEAEP
-526 PILEAEAAAPDVSA
+526 AAPDVSA
-540 GASTGAVSTAVGDVP
+540 GASTGAGSTAAGDVP
-555 AEEPEDAEEVEEAE
+555 AEEPEALEELDEVEEAE
-569 PVSEEAEE
+569 EMSEDIPAAAEV
-577 IPKDA
+577 
-582 EAIEELEEI
+582 EEPEEI
-591 PAAEKIPAADE
+591 PAA
-602 IPAEEAEEVEELEEI
+602 AEAVEVS
-617 PAADESVEALAEG
+617 D
-630 PSAKAESADKRT
+630 
-642 GAGGED
+642 GED
-648 IFDLDFVKD
+648 IFALDFVRD

-668 DEVSDVPQTPAAAE
+668 DELSDIPQTPAGEDKAN
-682 GKIDDLLDRS
+682 DLFDRKL
-692 FFELAS
+692 FERIGT
-698 AKKEESAAR
+698 KKEASAAR
-707 IAATAIKAVNEEKP
+707 IAASVIEAVNKERGVF
-721 AAEDGGDEEDEDIF
+721 AGGDEADDDIF

-745 SEKNAA
+745 SEKNAV

-779 PAPDAAG
+779 PAPDTMPSPDAVVFEAAASNG
-786 AAFDKMFE
+786 AAVSE
-794 TEQAVP
+794 
-800 AAAENA
+800 
-806 VEDESAAEGAGA
+806 VEPEGEEAGEGDEVL
-818 DFVEPLPFSFT
+818 FVKPLPFSFT
-829 FGKIGEKADVIGS
+829 FGKAGEKAADINS

-867 KLDTEFQML
+867 KLNAEFQML

>member
-8 PALVRGISERLDAAS
+8 PALVRGISERLAAAS
-23 NALDDYL
+23 KTLDDYL
-30 DSTEKTFY
+30 NSSEKTFY

-58 DIKGRENASGA
+58 DIKGREDASGA

-124 SPDSDAASAGT
+124 SSDSDTKGISVGAGSAA
-135 DGKAGGQV
+135 GQV
-143 AGSAAGRVRGHSR
+143 AGSAGGYSR

-342 VYADMSRRK
+342 VYADMNRRK
-351 TEINGAIKKS
+351 AEINGAIKKS
-361 LGGKAKRHAQETD
+361 LGSKAKRHAQETD
-374 LLLEKS
+374 LLLDKS

-416 SRDFTPSASSAVP
+416 SRDFVP
-429 AASPQTVSM
+429 AASPVLSAASPQSVPM
-438 QAVPTAGGSAGTL
+438 QAVP
-451 SGAATNAAAGFAG
+451 AADEPVAKIAADAEP
-464 SAVGAKP
+464 V
-471 AFAAVPEAEE
+471 EE

-489 RDAEFAEPVDDAE
+489 HDAEFAEPVDDAE
-502 PVLEAEPVDE
+502 PVLEAEPV
-512 AEVLAEAEPIFEAE
+512 
-526 PILEAEAAAPDVSA
+526 
-540 GASTGAVSTAVGDVP
+540 
-555 AEEPEDAEEVEEAE
+555 
-569 PVSEEAEE
+569 SEEAEE

-582 EAIEELEEI
+582 EAVEELEEI
-591 PAAEKIPAADE
+591 PEAED
-602 IPAEEAEEVEELEEI
+602 AEDAEEVEELEEV
-617 PAADESVEALAEG
+617 PAADEPAEVLAEE

-642 GAGGED
+642 DADSED

-668 DEVSDVPQTPAAAE
+668 DEVADVPQTPAAAE
-682 GKIDDLLDRS
+682 EKTDDLLDRS

-698 AKKEESAAR
+698 AKK
-707 IAATAIKAVNEEKP
+707 AVNEEKP
-721 AAEDGGDEEDEDIF
+721 AAENGEDEEGEDIF
-735 NEELKIGESQ
+735 NEELKIGETQ
-745 SEKNAA
+745 TEKNAA
-751 NAADSSSNSENDFS
+751 HAVSSLNSENDFS

-779 PAPDAAG
+779 PASGTMPASAVVVSEAATEPTETV
-786 AAFDKMFE
+786 AA
-794 TEQAVP
+794 TAVP
-800 AAAENA
+800 EAEDT
-806 VEDESAAEGAGA
+806 EA

-829 FGKIGEKADVIGS
+829 FGKIGEKAADLHS
-842 ADEPILEQDGLFVI
+842 ADEPILERDGLFVI

-867 KLDTEFQML
+867 KLDAEFQML

>member
-23 NALDDYL
+23 KTLDDYL
-30 DSTEKTFY
+30 NSSEKTFY

-58 DIKGRENASGA
+58 DIKGREDASGA

-124 SPDSDAASAGT
+124 SSDSDTKGISVGAGSAA
-135 DGKAGGQV
+135 GQV
-143 AGSAAGRVRGHSR
+143 AGSAGGYSR

-342 VYADMSRRK
+342 VYADMNRRK
-351 TEINGAIKKS
+351 AEINGAIKKS
-361 LGGKAKRHAQETD
+361 LGGKAKRHARETD

-393 AKEKLNLDT
+393 AKEKPNLDM

-416 SRDFTPSASSAVP
+416 SRDFASAASPVLSAASPQSVPMQAVP
-429 AASPQTVSM
+429 AADEPV
-438 QAVPTAGGSAGTL
+438 AKI
-451 SGAATNAAAGFAG
+451 AADAEP
-464 SAVGAKP
+464 V
-471 AFAAVPEAEE
+471 EE

-489 RDAEFAEPVDDAE
+489 HDAEFAEPVDDAE

-512 AEVLAEAEPIFEAE
+512 AE
-526 PILEAEAAAPDVSA
+526 
-540 GASTGAVSTAVGDVP
+540 
-555 AEEPEDAEEVEEAE
+555 
-569 PVSEEAEE
+569 E

-582 EAIEELEEI
+582 EAVEELEEI
-591 PAAEKIPAADE
+591 PEAED
-602 IPAEEAEEVEELEEI
+602 AEEVEELEELEEV
-617 PAADESVEALAEG
+617 PAADEPAEVLAEE

-642 GAGGED
+642 DADSED

-668 DEVSDVPQTPAAAE
+668 DEVADVPQTPAAAE
-682 GKIDDLLDRS
+682 EKTDDLLDRS

-698 AKKEESAAR
+698 VKKEESAAR

-721 AAEDGGDEEDEDIF
+721 AAENSEDEEGEDIF
-735 NEELKIGESQ
+735 NEELKIGETQ
-745 SEKNAA
+745 TEKNAA
-751 NAADSSSNSENDFS
+751 HAVSSSNSENDFS

-779 PAPDAAG
+779 PASGIMPASAAVVSE
-786 AAFDKMFE
+786 AA
-794 TEQAVP
+794 TEPTEPVAATAVP
-800 AAAENA
+800 E
-806 VEDESAAEGAGA
+806 AEGTEA

-829 FGKIGEKADVIGS
+829 FGKIGEKAADLHS
-842 ADEPILEQDGLFVI
+842 ADEPILERDGLFVI

-867 KLDTEFQML
+867 KLDAEFQML

>member
-23 NALDDYL
+23 KTLDDYL
-30 DSTEKTFY
+30 NSTEKTFY

-58 DIKGRENASGA
+58 DIKGREDASGA

-115 GDLDYADIE
+115 GDLNYADIE
-124 SPDSDAASAGT
+124 SSYSGT
-135 DGKAGGQV
+135 KGESSG
-143 AGSAAGRVRGHSR
+143 AGSAAGQVRGQAL

-228 NILQDILIRKF
+228 NILQDILIKKF

-247 KIMET
+247 KIMES
-252 DKSDVWLLFSKKSAS
+252 DESDVWLLFSKKSAS
-267 NIYVSRLYE
+267 NIYVSRVYE

-286 RILLLASVFIT
+286 RSLLLASVFIT

-308 KQDDMLI
+308 KQDDMLL

-342 VYADMSRRK
+342 VYADMNRRRA
-351 TEINGAIKKS
+351 EINGAIKKS
-361 LGGKAKRHAQETD
+361 LGSKAKRHAQETD
-374 LLLEKS
+374 LLLDKS

-416 SRDFTPSASSAVP
+416 SRDFAPTAHPVFPAV
-429 AASPQTVSM
+429 SPQPAPK
-438 QAVPTAGGSAGTL
+438 AVL
-451 SGAATNAAAGFAG
+451 
-464 SAVGAKP
+464 
-471 AFAAVPEAEE
+471 
-481 AIPEAEAV
+481 
-489 RDAEFAEPVDDAE
+489 DAE
-502 PVLEAEPVDE
+502 PVLEAESAD
-512 AEVLAEAEPIFEAE
+512 EAEPISEAE
-526 PILEAEAAAPDVSA
+526 PVLEAEPAAPDVSA
-540 GASTGAVSTAVGDVP
+540 GASTGAGSTAAGDVP
-555 AEEPEDAEEVEEAE
+555 AEEPEALEECEAVE
-569 PVSEEAEE
+569 
-577 IPKDA
+577 K
-582 EAIEELEEI
+582 IEELPEDI
-591 PAAEKIPAADE
+591 PAAA
-602 IPAEEAEEVEELEEI
+602 EVEELEEI
-617 PAADESVEALAEG
+617 PDAAEAVEVSADEESGLEKDELAQEEPADADGEEMFIKTATASVDVPAEEPEALEELDEVEEAEEMSEDI
-630 PSAKAESADKRT
+630 PAAAEVEEPEEIPAAAEAVEVSD
-642 GAGGED
+642 GED
-648 IFDLDFVKD
+648 IFALDFVRD

-668 DEVSDVPQTPAAAE
+668 DELSDIPQTPAGEDKAN
-682 GKIDDLLDRS
+682 DLFDRKL
-692 FFELAS
+692 FERIGT
-698 AKKEESAAR
+698 KKEASAAR
-707 IAATAIKAVNEEKP
+707 IAASVIEAVNKERGVF
-721 AAEDGGDEEDEDIF
+721 AGGDEADDDIF

-745 SEKNAA
+745 SKKNVV
-751 NAADSSSNSENDFS
+751 NAADFSSNSENDFS

-779 PAPDAAG
+779 PAPGTMSAPAAVVSDAA
-786 AAFDKMFE
+786 ASDEA
-794 TEQAVP
+794 AVP
-800 AAAENA
+800 EAEPEGEEA
-806 VEDESAAEGAGA
+806 GEGDEVL
-818 DFVEPLPFSFT
+818 FVKPLPFSFT
-829 FGKIGEKADVIGS
+829 FGKVGEKAADINS
-842 ADEPILEQDGLFVI
+842 ADEPILERDGLFVI

-867 KLDTEFQML
+867 KLNAEFQML

>member
-1 METRFYQ
+1 MTSGQKVAVSLLISVFIFAVFTVAAFSGLFSVMETRFYQ

-23 NALDDYL
+23 KTLDDYL

-58 DIKGRENASGA
+58 DIKGRENVSGA

-124 SPDSDAASAGT
+124 SSDSDAASAGT

-143 AGSAAGRVRGHSR
+143 AGSAGGHSR

-502 PVLEAEPVDE
+502 PVFEAEPVDE
-512 AEVLAEAEPIFEAE
+512 AEVL
-526 PILEAEAAAPDVSA
+526 
-540 GASTGAVSTAVGDVP
+540 

-577 IPKDA
+577 
-582 EAIEELEEI
+582 
-591 PAAEKIPAADE
+591 
-602 IPAEEAEEVEELEEI
+602 VEELEEI
-617 PAADESVEALAEG
+617 PAADEPAEVLAEE

-642 GAGGED
+642 DAGGED

-682 GKIDDLLDRS
+682 EKIDDLLDRS

-707 IAATAIKAVNEEKP
+707 IAATAIKAVNEENP

-745 SEKNAA
+745 SEKNAV
-751 NAADSSSNSENDFS
+751 NAADSFSNSENDFS

>member
-1 METRFYQ
+1 M
-8 PALVRGISERLDAAS
+8 
-23 NALDDYL
+23 
-30 DSTEKTFY
+30 
-38 DDFVQNEYVKKSFAF
+38 
-53 EQLSE
+53 
-58 DIKGRENASGA
+58 
-69 LFSAVPSL
+69 
-77 TGIRIIESGGKR
+77 
-89 IHYSTIAQDIL
+89 
-100 QRSEKLVSYRMYKDA
+100 
-115 GDLDYADIE
+115 DYADIE
-124 SPDSDAASAGT
+124 SSDSDAASAGT

-143 AGSAAGRVRGHSR
+143 AGSAAGQVAGSADRHSR

-429 AASPQTVSM
+429 AASPQSVSM

-502 PVLEAEPVDE
+502 PIFEAEPILEAEPVDE

-540 GASTGAVSTAVGDVP
+540 GASTGAASTAAGEVP

-569 PVSEEAEE
+569 PVS
-577 IPKDA
+577 
-582 EAIEELEEI
+582 
-591 PAAEKIPAADE
+591 
-602 IPAEEAEEVEELEEI
+602 EEAEEVEELEEI

-642 GAGGED
+642 DAGGED

-682 GKIDDLLDRS
+682 EKIDDLLDRS

-707 IAATAIKAVNEEKP
+707 IATTAIKAVNEEKP
-721 AAEDGGDEEDEDIF
+721 AAEDGEDEEGEDIF

-751 NAADSSSNSENDFS
+751 NAADSFSNSENDFS

>member
-23 NALDDYL
+23 KTLDDYL
-30 DSTEKTFY
+30 NSSEKTFY

-58 DIKGRENASGA
+58 DIKGREDASGA

-124 SPDSDAASAGT
+124 SSDSDTKGISVGAGSAA
-135 DGKAGGQV
+135 GQV
-143 AGSAAGRVRGHSR
+143 AGSAGGYSR

-342 VYADMSRRK
+342 VYADMNRRK
-351 TEINGAIKKS
+351 AEINGAIKKS
-361 LGGKAKRHAQETD
+361 LGGKAKRHARETD

-393 AKEKLNLDT
+393 AKEKPNLDM

-416 SRDFTPSASSAVP
+416 SRDFAPAAHSAFSVVSPQSVPMQAVP
-429 AASPQTVSM
+429 AADEPV
-438 QAVPTAGGSAGTL
+438 AKI
-451 SGAATNAAAGFAG
+451 AADAEP
-464 SAVGAKP
+464 V
-471 AFAAVPEAEE
+471 EE

-489 RDAEFAEPVDDAE
+489 HDAEFAEPVDDAE

-512 AEVLAEAEPIFEAE
+512 AE
-526 PILEAEAAAPDVSA
+526 
-540 GASTGAVSTAVGDVP
+540 
-555 AEEPEDAEEVEEAE
+555 
-569 PVSEEAEE
+569 E

-582 EAIEELEEI
+582 EA
-591 PAAEKIPAADE
+591 
-602 IPAEEAEEVEELEEI
+602 VEELEEI
-617 PAADESVEALAEG
+617 PEAEDAEELEELEEVPAADEPAEVLAEE

-642 GAGGED
+642 DADSED

-668 DEVSDVPQTPAAAE
+668 DEVADVPQTPAAAE
-682 GKIDDLLDRS
+682 EKTDDLLNRS

-721 AAEDGGDEEDEDIF
+721 AAENGEDEEGEDIF
-735 NEELKIGESQ
+735 NEELKIGETQ
-745 SEKNAA
+745 TEKNAA
-751 NAADSSSNSENDFS
+751 HAVSSLNSENDFP

-779 PAPDAAG
+779 PASGIMPASAAVVSE
-786 AAFDKMFE
+786 AATEPTE
-794 TEQAVP
+794 TVAATAVP
-800 AAAENA
+800 EAEDT
-806 VEDESAAEGAGA
+806 EA

-829 FGKIGEKADVIGS
+829 FGKIGEKAADLHS
-842 ADEPILEQDGLFVI
+842 ADEPILERDGLFVI

-867 KLDTEFQML
+867 KLDAEFQML

>member
-23 NALDDYL
+23 KTLDDYL
-30 DSTEKTFY
+30 NSTEKTFY

-58 DIKGRENASGA
+58 DIKGREDASGA

-124 SPDSDAASAGT
+124 SSDSDTKGISVGAGSAA
-135 DGKAGGQV
+135 GQV
-143 AGSAAGRVRGHSR
+143 AGSAGGYSR

-286 RILLLASVFIT
+286 RSLLLASVFIT

-342 VYADMSRRK
+342 VYADMNRRK
-351 TEINGAIKKS
+351 AEINGAIKKS
-361 LGGKAKRHAQETD
+361 LGGKAKRHARETD

-416 SRDFTPSASSAVP
+416 SRDFVP
-429 AASPQTVSM
+429 AASPVLSAASPQSVPM
-438 QAVPTAGGSAGTL
+438 QAVP
-451 SGAATNAAAGFAG
+451 AADEPVAKIAADAEP
-464 SAVGAKP
+464 V
-471 AFAAVPEAEE
+471 EE

-489 RDAEFAEPVDDAE
+489 HDAEFAEPVDDAE
-502 PVLEAEPVDE
+502 PVLEAEPV
-512 AEVLAEAEPIFEAE
+512 
-526 PILEAEAAAPDVSA
+526 
-540 GASTGAVSTAVGDVP
+540 
-555 AEEPEDAEEVEEAE
+555 
-569 PVSEEAEE
+569 SEEAEE

-582 EAIEELEEI
+582 EAVEELEEI
-591 PAAEKIPAADE
+591 PEAED
-602 IPAEEAEEVEELEEI
+602 AEDAEEVEELEEV
-617 PAADESVEALAEG
+617 PAADEPAEVLAEE

-642 GAGGED
+642 DADSED

-668 DEVSDVPQTPAAAE
+668 DEVADVPQTPAAAE
-682 GKIDDLLDRS
+682 EKTDDLLDRS

-698 AKKEESAAR
+698 AKK
-707 IAATAIKAVNEEKP
+707 AVNEEKP
-721 AAEDGGDEEDEDIF
+721 AAENGEDEEGEDIF
-735 NEELKIGESQ
+735 NEELKIGETQ
-745 SEKNAA
+745 TEKNAA
-751 NAADSSSNSENDFS
+751 HAVSSLNSENDFS

-779 PAPDAAG
+779 PASGTMPASAVVVSEAATEPTETV
-786 AAFDKMFE
+786 AA
-794 TEQAVP
+794 TAVP
-800 AAAENA
+800 EAEDT
-806 VEDESAAEGAGA
+806 EA

-829 FGKIGEKADVIGS
+829 FGKIGEKAADLHS
-842 ADEPILEQDGLFVI
+842 ADEPILERDGLFVI

-867 KLDTEFQML
+867 KLDAEFQML

>member
-23 NALDDYL
+23 KTLDDYL
-30 DSTEKTFY
+30 HSSEKTFY

-58 DIKGRENASGA
+58 DIKGREDASGA
-69 LFSAVPSL
+69 LFAAVPSL
-77 TGIRIIESGGKR
+77 TGIRITESGGKR

-100 QRSEKLVSYRMYKDA
+100 QRSEKLVSYRMYKDT

-124 SPDSDAASAGT
+124 SSDSDTKGISVG
-135 DGKAGGQV
+135 
-143 AGSAAGRVRGHSR
+143 AGSAAGQVGGHSR

-162 RDRILFSFPFYDSYS
+162 RDRILFSFPFHDSYS

-228 NILQDILIRKF
+228 NILQDILIKKF

-335 EEVDWNA
+335 EEADWNA
-342 VYADMSRRK
+342 VYADMNRRK
-351 TEINGAIKKS
+351 AEINGAIKKS
-361 LGGKAKRHAQETD
+361 LGGKAKRHARETD

-393 AKEKLNLDT
+393 AKEKPNLDM

-416 SRDFTPSASSAVP
+416 SRDFPPAASPVLSAASPQFVPMQAVP
-429 AASPQTVSM
+429 AAGEP
-438 QAVPTAGGSAGTL
+438 AVPVAKI
-451 SGAATNAAAGFAG
+451 AADAEP
-464 SAVGAKP
+464 VDEVEP
-471 AFAAVPEAEE
+471 VLEAE
-481 AIPEAEAV
+481 PVDEAEAV
-489 RDAEFAEPVDDAE
+489 HDAEFAEPVDDAE

-512 AEVLAEAEPIFEAE
+512 AE
-526 PILEAEAAAPDVSA
+526 AAAPEVSADASTAAGDVS
-540 GASTGAVSTAVGDVP
+540 
-555 AEEPEDAEEVEEAE
+555 AEEPEELEEVEEAE

-582 EAIEELEEI
+582 EAVEELEEI
-591 PAAEKIPAADE
+591 P
-602 IPAEEAEEVEELEEI
+602 EAEEVEELEELEEV
-617 PAADESVEALAEG
+617 PAADEPAEVLAEA

-642 GAGGED
+642 DAGGED

-668 DEVSDVPQTPAAAE
+668 DEVADVPQTPAAAE
-682 GKIDDLLDRS
+682 EKTDDLLDRS

-698 AKKEESAAR
+698 AKK
-707 IAATAIKAVNEEKP
+707 AVNEEKP
-721 AAEDGGDEEDEDIF
+721 AAEDREDEEGEDIF
-735 NEELKIGESQ
+735 NEELKIGETQ
-745 SEKNAA
+745 TEKNAA
-751 NAADSSSNSENDFS
+751 HAVSSSNSENDFS

-779 PAPDAAG
+779 PASGIMPASAAVVSE
-786 AAFDKMFE
+786 AATEPTE
-794 TEQAVP
+794 TVAATAVP
-800 AAAENA
+800 E
-806 VEDESAAEGAGA
+806 AEGTEA

-829 FGKIGEKADVIGS
+829 FGKIGEKAADLHS
-842 ADEPILEQDGLFVI
+842 ADEPILERDGLFVI

-867 KLDTEFQML
+867 KLDAEFQML

>member
-1 METRFYQ
+1 MTSGQKVAVSLLISIFIFAAFTVAAFSGLFSVMETRFYQ

-23 NALDDYL
+23 KTLDDYL
-30 DSTEKTFY
+30 NSTEKTFY

-58 DIKGRENASGA
+58 DIKGREDASGA

-115 GDLDYADIE
+115 GDLNYADIE
-124 SPDSDAASAGT
+124 SSYSGT
-135 DGKAGGQV
+135 KGESSG
-143 AGSAAGRVRGHSR
+143 AGSAAGQVRGQAL

-228 NILQDILIRKF
+228 NILQDILIKKF

-247 KIMET
+247 KIMES
-252 DKSDVWLLFSKKSAS
+252 DESDVWLLFSKKSAS
-267 NIYVSRLYE
+267 NIYVSRVYE

-286 RILLLASVFIT
+286 RSLLLASVFIT

-308 KQDDMLI
+308 KQDDMLL

-342 VYADMSRRK
+342 VYADMNRRRA
-351 TEINGAIKKS
+351 EINGAIKKS

-374 LLLEKS
+374 LLLDKS

-393 AKEKLNLDT
+393 AKEKPNLDT

-416 SRDFTPSASSAVP
+416 SRDFAPTVHSVFPAV
-429 AASPQTVSM
+429 SPQPAPK
-438 QAVPTAGGSAGTL
+438 AVL
-451 SGAATNAAAGFAG
+451 
-464 SAVGAKP
+464 
-471 AFAAVPEAEE
+471 
-481 AIPEAEAV
+481 
-489 RDAEFAEPVDDAE
+489 DAE
-502 PVLEAEPVDE
+502 PVLEAESADG
-512 AEVLAEAEPIFEAE
+512 AEPISEAE
-526 PILEAEAAAPDVSA
+526 SVLEAKPAAPDVSA
-540 GASTGAVSTAVGDVP
+540 GASTGAGSTAAGDVP
-555 AEEPEDAEEVEEAE
+555 AEEPEALEELDEVEEAE
-569 PVSEEAEE
+569 EMSEDIPAAAEV
-577 IPKDA
+577 
-582 EAIEELEEI
+582 EEPEEI
-591 PAAEKIPAADE
+591 PAA
-602 IPAEEAEEVEELEEI
+602 AEAVEVS
-617 PAADESVEALAEG
+617 D
-630 PSAKAESADKRT
+630 
-642 GAGGED
+642 GED
-648 IFDLDFVKD
+648 IFALDFVRD

-668 DEVSDVPQTPAAAE
+668 DELSDIPQTPAGEDKAN
-682 GKIDDLLDRS
+682 DLFDRKL
-692 FFELAS
+692 FERIGT
-698 AKKEESAAR
+698 KKEASAAR
-707 IAATAIKAVNEEKP
+707 IAASVIEAVNKERGVF
-721 AAEDGGDEEDEDIF
+721 AGGDEADDDIF

-745 SEKNAA
+745 SEKNAV

-765 DFKIEKPD
+765 DFKIGKPD

-779 PAPDAAG
+779 PAPDTMPSP
-786 AAFDKMFE
+786 D
-794 TEQAVP
+794 
-800 AAAENA
+800 AAENTAAA
-806 VEDESAAEGAGA
+806 VDNSDAEVKNEPEGEEAGEEDEVL
-818 DFVEPLPFSFT
+818 FVKPLPFSFT
-829 FGKIGEKADVIGS
+829 FGKVGEKAADINS

-867 KLDTEFQML
+867 KLNAEFQML

>member
-23 NALDDYL
+23 KTLDDYL
-30 DSTEKTFY
+30 NSSEKTFY

-58 DIKGRENASGA
+58 DIKGREDASGA

-124 SPDSDAASAGT
+124 SSDSDTKGISVGAGSAA
-135 DGKAGGQV
+135 GQV
-143 AGSAAGRVRGHSR
+143 AGSAGGYSH

-342 VYADMSRRK
+342 VYADMNRRK
-351 TEINGAIKKS
+351 AEINGAIKKS
-361 LGGKAKRHAQETD
+361 LGGKAKRHARETD

-393 AKEKLNLDT
+393 AKEKPNLDM

-416 SRDFTPSASSAVP
+416 SRDFAPAASPVLSAASPQSVPMQAVP
-429 AASPQTVSM
+429 AADEPV
-438 QAVPTAGGSAGTL
+438 AKI
-451 SGAATNAAAGFAG
+451 AADAEP
-464 SAVGAKP
+464 V
-471 AFAAVPEAEE
+471 EE
-481 AIPEAEAV
+481 AIPEAEAEAV
-489 RDAEFAEPVDDAE
+489 HDAEFAEPVDDAE

-512 AEVLAEAEPIFEAE
+512 AE
-526 PILEAEAAAPDVSA
+526 
-540 GASTGAVSTAVGDVP
+540 
-555 AEEPEDAEEVEEAE
+555 
-569 PVSEEAEE
+569 E

-582 EAIEELEEI
+582 EA
-591 PAAEKIPAADE
+591 
-602 IPAEEAEEVEELEEI
+602 VEELEEI
-617 PAADESVEALAEG
+617 PE
-630 PSAKAESADKRT
+630 
-642 GAGGED
+642 
-648 IFDLDFVKD
+648 
-657 SAVLAGLENNE
+657 
-668 DEVSDVPQTPAAAE
+668 
-682 GKIDDLLDRS
+682 
-692 FFELAS
+692 
-698 AKKEESAAR
+698 
-707 IAATAIKAVNEEKP
+707 
-721 AAEDGGDEEDEDIF
+721 AEDAEDA
-735 NEELKIGESQ
+735 EELE
-745 SEKNAA
+745 E
-751 NAADSSSNSENDFS
+751 
-765 DFKIEKPD
+765 
-773 FSILDE
+773 
-779 PAPDAAG
+779 
-786 AAFDKMFE
+786 
-794 TEQAVP
+794 
-800 AAAENA
+800 
-806 VEDESAAEGAGA
+806 
-818 DFVEPLPFSFT
+818 
-829 FGKIGEKADVIGS
+829 
-842 ADEPILEQDGLFVI
+842 
-856 AKEAGENVTKQ
+856 
-867 KLDTEFQML
+867 
-876 VDSVL
+876 
-881 K
+881 

>member
-23 NALDDYL
+23 KTLDDYL
-30 DSTEKTFY
+30 NSSEKTFY

-58 DIKGRENASGA
+58 DIKGREDASGA

-124 SPDSDAASAGT
+124 SSDSGTKGISVGAGSAA
-135 DGKAGGQV
+135 GQV
-143 AGSAAGRVRGHSR
+143 AGSAGGYSR

-252 DKSDVWLLFSKKSAS
+252 DKSDVWLLFSKKSVS

-297 AYLIIFLIFNV
+297 AYLIIFLIFNA

-342 VYADMSRRK
+342 VYADMNRRK
-351 TEINGAIKKS
+351 AEINGAIKKS
-361 LGGKAKRHAQETD
+361 LGGKAKRHARETD

-393 AKEKLNLDT
+393 AKEKPNLDM

-416 SRDFTPSASSAVP
+416 SRDFAPAASPVLSAASPQSVPMQAVP
-429 AASPQTVSM
+429 AADEPV
-438 QAVPTAGGSAGTL
+438 AKI
-451 SGAATNAAAGFAG
+451 AAD
-464 SAVGAKP
+464 
-471 AFAAVPEAEE
+471 AEPVE
-481 AIPEAEAV
+481 EPIPEAEV
-489 RDAEFAEPVDDAE
+489 VHDAEFAEPVDDAE
-502 PVLEAEPVDE
+502 PVLEAEPV
-512 AEVLAEAEPIFEAE
+512 
-526 PILEAEAAAPDVSA
+526 
-540 GASTGAVSTAVGDVP
+540 
-555 AEEPEDAEEVEEAE
+555 
-569 PVSEEAEE
+569 SEEAEE

-582 EAIEELEEI
+582 EA
-591 PAAEKIPAADE
+591 
-602 IPAEEAEEVEELEEI
+602 VEELEEI
-617 PAADESVEALAEG
+617 PEAEDAEDAEELEELEELEEVPAADEPAEVLAEE

-642 GAGGED
+642 DADSED

-668 DEVSDVPQTPAAAE
+668 DEVADVPQTPAAAE
-682 GKIDDLLDRS
+682 EKTDDLLDRS

-721 AAEDGGDEEDEDIF
+721 AAENGEDEEGEDIF
-735 NEELKIGESQ
+735 NEELKIGETQ
-745 SEKNAA
+745 TEKNAA
-751 NAADSSSNSENDFS
+751 HAVSSSNSENDFS

-779 PAPDAAG
+779 PASGTMPASAAVVSE
-786 AAFDKMFE
+786 AATEPTE
-794 TEQAVP
+794 TVAATAVP
-800 AAAENA
+800 EAEDT
-806 VEDESAAEGAGA
+806 EA

-829 FGKIGEKADVIGS
+829 FGKIGEKAADLHS
-842 ADEPILEQDGLFVI
+842 ADEPILERDGLFVI

-867 KLDTEFQML
+867 KLDAEFQML

>member
-23 NALDDYL
+23 KTLDDYL
-30 DSTEKTFY
+30 NSTEKTFY

-58 DIKGRENASGA
+58 DIKGREDASGA

-115 GDLDYADIE
+115 GDLNYADIE
-124 SPDSDAASAGT
+124 SSYSGT
-135 DGKAGGQV
+135 KGESSG
-143 AGSAAGRVRGHSR
+143 AGSAAGQVRGQAL

-228 NILQDILIRKF
+228 NILQDILIKKF

-247 KIMET
+247 KIMES
-252 DKSDVWLLFSKKSAS
+252 DESDVWLLFSKKSAS
-267 NIYVSRLYE
+267 NIYVSRVYE

-286 RILLLASVFIT
+286 RSLLLASVFIT

-308 KQDDMLI
+308 KQDDMLL

-342 VYADMSRRK
+342 VYADMNRRRA
-351 TEINGAIKKS
+351 EINGAIKKS

-374 LLLEKS
+374 LLLDKS

-393 AKEKLNLDT
+393 AKEKPNLDT

-416 SRDFTPSASSAVP
+416 SRDFAPTAHPVFPAV
-429 AASPQTVSM
+429 SPQPAPK
-438 QAVPTAGGSAGTL
+438 AVL
-451 SGAATNAAAGFAG
+451 
-464 SAVGAKP
+464 
-471 AFAAVPEAEE
+471 
-481 AIPEAEAV
+481 
-489 RDAEFAEPVDDAE
+489 DAE
-502 PVLEAEPVDE
+502 PVLEAESADE
-512 AEVLAEAEPIFEAE
+512 TEPISEAEPVLEAE
-526 PILEAEAAAPDVSA
+526 PAAPDVSA
-540 GASTGAVSTAVGDVP
+540 GASTAAGDVP
-555 AEEPEDAEEVEEAE
+555 AEEPEELEECEAVEKIEELPEDIPAAAEV
-569 PVSEEAEE
+569 
-577 IPKDA
+577 
-582 EAIEELEEI
+582 EELEEI
-591 PAAEKIPAADE
+591 PDAAEAVEVSADEESGLAKDELAQEEPADADGEEMFIKTATTSVDVPAEEPEALEELDEVEEAEEMSEDIPAA
-602 IPAEEAEEVEELEEI
+602 AEVEELEEI
-617 PAADESVEALAEG
+617 PAAAEAVEV
-630 PSAKAESADKRT
+630 SD
-642 GAGGED
+642 GED
-648 IFDLDFVKD
+648 IFALDFVRD

-668 DEVSDVPQTPAAAE
+668 DELSDIPQTPAGEDKANDLFDRKLFERIGTKKAADE
-682 GKIDDLLDRS
+682 KRAIV
-692 FFELAS
+692 
-698 AKKEESAAR
+698 ES
-707 IAATAIKAVNEEKP
+707 
-721 AAEDGGDEEDEDIF
+721 GDEADDDIF

-745 SEKNAA
+745 SEKNAV

-779 PAPDAAG
+779 PAPDTMPSPDAVVFEAAASNG
-786 AAFDKMFE
+786 AAVSE
-794 TEQAVP
+794 
-800 AAAENA
+800 
-806 VEDESAAEGAGA
+806 VEPEGEEAGEGDEVL
-818 DFVEPLPFSFT
+818 FVKPLPFSFT
-829 FGKIGEKADVIGS
+829 FGKIGEKAADIHS
-842 ADEPILEQDGLFVI
+842 ADEPILERDGLFVI

-867 KLDTEFQML
+867 KLNAEFQML